1 MADQITR
8 TRGRPR
14 SLATDTSGATVQAL
28 DRGLQLLMIVAK
40 ENKTTLTELALRV
53 GMPASTAHR
62 LLVTLQK
69 RGFVDF
75 DKSTQE
81 WMIGIEAFRIGSAFV
96 QRTSLVEAGRDVMRR
111 LMEETGET
119 ANLGIADDGDVVFIS
134 QIETPNPIRAFFS
147 VGTRGPMHCSG
158 IGKALLAEMAQDKVE
173 QVLQRKGLEEF
184 TSKTLTSPD
193 ALFADLEATRR
204 RGWSHDDEERHY
216 GMRCIAAPIH
226 NFHGEAIAGI
236 SISGPAA
243 RLPDDVISELGP
255 KVKRAATEVT
265 RLLGGRT
272 SQQAG

>member
-1 MADQITR
+1 MAEQTTR

-14 SLATDTSGATVQAL
+14 SLSPDTNAATVQAL
-28 DRGLQLLMIVAK
+28 DRGLQLLAIVAK
-40 ENKTTLTELALRV
+40 ETKTTLTELALRV

-75 DKSTQE
+75 DETTQE
-81 WMIGIEAFRIGSAFV
+81 WMIGIEAFRIGSSFV
-96 QRTSLVEAGRDVMRR
+96 QRTSLVEAGRDVMRQ

-119 ANLGIADDGDVVFIS
+119 ANLGIGDEGDVVFIS

-158 IGKALLAEMAQDKVE
+158 IGKALLADMPQDKVE
-173 QVLQRKGLEEF
+173 QVLRKKGLEEF
-184 TSKTLTSPD
+184 TAKTLTSPD
-193 ALFADLEATRR
+193 DLFADLETTRR
-204 RGWSHDDEERHY
+204 RGWSYDDQERHL

-226 NFHGEAIAGI
+226 NVHGEAIAGI

-243 RLPDDVISELGP
+243 RLPDELISELGP
-255 KVKRAATEVT
+255 KVRRAATEVT
-265 RLLGGRT
+265 RLLGGRP
-272 SQQAG
+272 SPQDG

>member
-1 MADQITR
+1 MAEQTTR

-14 SLATDTSGATVQAL
+14 SLSPDTNSTTVQAL
-28 DRGLQLLMIVAK
+28 DRGLQLLAIVAK

-75 DKSTQE
+75 DTATQE
-81 WMIGIEAFRIGSAFV
+81 WMIGIEAFRTGSSFV
-96 QRTSLVEAGRDVMRR
+96 QRTSLVEAGRDVMRQ

-119 ANLGIADDGDVVFIS
+119 ANLGIGDEGDVVFIS

-158 IGKALLAEMAQDKVE
+158 IGKALLAEMPRDKVE
-173 QVLQRKGLEEF
+173 RILQKKGLEEF
-184 TSKTLTSPD
+184 TSKSLTSPD
-193 ALFADLEATRR
+193 ALFADLESTRR
-204 RGWSHDDEERHY
+204 RGWSYDDEERHY

-243 RLPDDVISELGP
+243 RLPDEMISELGP
-255 KVKRAATEVT
+255 KVRRAATEVT
-265 RLLGGRT
+265 RLLGGQL
-272 SQQAG
+272 SQQAK

>member
-1 MADQITR
+1 MAEQTTR

-14 SLATDTSGATVQAL
+14 SLSPDTNSATVQAL
-28 DRGLQLLMIVAK
+28 DRGLQLLAIVAK

-75 DKSTQE
+75 DTATQE
-81 WMIGIEAFRIGSAFV
+81 WMIGIEAFRTGSSFV
-96 QRTSLVEAGRDVMRR
+96 QRTSLVEAGRDVMRQ

-119 ANLGIADDGDVVFIS
+119 ANLGIGDEGDVVFIS

-158 IGKALLAEMAQDKVE
+158 IGKALLAEMPRDKVE
-173 QVLQRKGLEEF
+173 RILQKKGLEEF
-184 TSKTLTSPD
+184 TSKSLTSPD
-193 ALFADLEATRR
+193 ALFADLESTRR
-204 RGWSHDDEERHY
+204 RGWSYDDEERHY

-243 RLPDDVISELGP
+243 RLPDEMISELGP
-255 KVKRAATEVT
+255 KVRRAATEVS
-265 RLLGGRT
+265 RLLGGQLA
-272 SQQAG
+272 QQAK

>member
-1 MADQITR
+1 MAEQITR

-14 SLATDTSGATVQAL
+14 SLSPDTNSATVQAL
-28 DRGLQLLMIVAK
+28 DRGLQLLVIVAK

-75 DKSTQE
+75 DETTQE

-158 IGKALLAEMAQDKVE
+158 IGKALLAEMPQSKVE
-173 QVLQRKGLEEF
+173 QVLQKKGLEEF

-193 ALFADLEATRR
+193 DLFADLEATRR
-204 RGWSHDDEERHY
+204 RGWSHDDEERHF
-216 GMRCIAAPIH
+216 GMRCIAAPIR

-243 RLPDDVISELGP
+243 RLPDDAISELGP
-255 KVKRAATEVT
+255 KVRRAATEVT
-265 RLLGGRT
+265 KLMGGRT
-272 SQQAG
+272 SRDAG